1 MINSYHIEIRSLRL
15 IWVDFVNKSE
25 IKRLPKLTAF
35 YCSKQLCY
43 DFNPL
48 ASM

>member
-35 YCSKQLCY
+35 YVRNNFIMISIH
-43 DFNPL
+43 
-48 ASM
+48 